1 MQFTHIL
8 RSKLLNTVTYKYWTD
23 DWAWVSKI
31 YILDWQ
37 FLADWIF
44 LLVKIHY
51 ICKQMDII
59 YIFACL
65 MQLDYVLTHTPE
77 GIFKKKRKKWYTIT
91 FRDTHAPAPEYKIEN
106 V

>member
-37 FLADWIF
+37 FLANWIF

-51 ICKQMDII
+51 ICKQMDVI

-65 MQLDYVLTHTPE
+65 MQLDYILTHQTE
-77 GIFKKKRKKWYTIT
+77 GIFDLKKYIYPSIIYLNLGT
-91 FRDTHAPAPEYKIEN
+91 DPGCP
-106 V
+106 